1 MNETKRLIFKVDR
14 LKKNFGSLEAVNV
27 KKLEIHPGTIYALVG
42 PPGSGKTTLLD
53 ILSGSQKQSS
63 GELYFENSKYKT
75 NWFGKVLKHE
85 EIFYN
90 YGFDDYGTGSSV
102 GKIINK
108 MYGKKSN
115 TIMKRHF
122 NSPRFKHLW
131 DRSVSSL
138 TKGELHWVGMV
149 LSLESDPRVL
159 LIDEYGVHITNE
171 MEQEFRT
178 QLRRMNRTLGTTIIL
193 SSPNEALVKN
203 FASVLIFMDNG
214 HISKIRSKSNRIGG
228 PRRSGRRGHF
238 NHKKKTAKARG
249 QNNKPSNN
257 KQSGQSDQNSRNSS
271 RGSSNKSSGI
281 RQGGQ
286 PKRYSNSQERG
297 GANKPSNNKQ
307 SAQLNQ
313 NSGNQSRGS
322 NNKPSVNR
330 QGSQPNRG
338 SDNQS
343 KGSTGKHAISKQK
356 SQSNSSLEN
365 KSIDSHN
372 RNLETPPTPNP
383 VSPSPNSGNKS
394 VSLDVQ
400 NSVAK
405 GSGSKSKPPIPPKT
419 PKPSNSE
426 TTNPKNQSNS
436 ANVQTSTNEDAVSK
450 RSQSQS
456 KEQTEKS

>member
-14 LKKNFGSLEAVNV
+14 LKKNYGSLEAVNV

-75 NWFGKVLKHE
+75 NWFGKVLKHD

-131 DRSVSSL
+131 NRSVSSL

-159 LIDEYGVHITNE
+159 LIDEYGVHITNN

-193 SSPNEALVKN
+193 STPNEDLVKN

-228 PRRSGRRGHF
+228 PRRPGRRGHF
-238 NHKKKTAKARG
+238 NHKKKNTKARG
-249 QNNKPSNN
+249 SSNKPPVN
-257 KQSGQSDQNSRNSS
+257 KQGGKSDQNSGNSS
-271 RGSSNKSSGI
+271 RGSSNKPPVNK
-281 RQGGQ
+281 QGG
-286 PKRYSNSQERG
+286 KSD
-297 GANKPSNNKQ
+297 
-307 SAQLNQ
+307 Q
-313 NSGNQSRGS
+313 NSENSSRGS
-322 NNKPSVNR
+322 VSR
-330 QGSQPNRG
+330 HS
-338 SDNQS
+338 S
-343 KGSTGKHAISKQK
+343 SKQNPE
-356 SQSNSSLEN
+356 SNNSPEN
-365 KSIDSHN
+365 KSIDTHN
-372 RNLETPPTPNP
+372 RNLETPSNPNP
-383 VSPSPNSGNKS
+383 VSSNPNSGNKS
-394 VSLDVQ
+394 ISLDIQTSVGK
-400 NSVAK
+400 NSV
-405 GSGSKSKPPIPPKT
+405 SISKPPAPLET

-426 TTNPKNQSNS
+426 TIKPKNKSNNANAKTS
-436 ANVQTSTNEDAVSK
+436 ANEEVVAK
-450 RSQSQS
+450 RSKSQS

>member
-14 LKKNFGSLEAVNV
+14 LKKNYGSLEAVNV

-75 NWFGKVLKHE
+75 NWFGKVLKHD

-159 LIDEYGVHITNE
+159 LIDEYGVHITNN

-193 SSPNEALVKN
+193 STPNEDLVKN

-228 PRRSGRRGHF
+228 PRRPGRRGHF
-238 NHKKKTAKARG
+238 NHKKKNTKARG
-249 QNNKPSNN
+249 SSNKPPVN
-257 KQSGQSDQNSRNSS
+257 KQGGKSDQNSGNSS
-271 RGSSNKSSGI
+271 RGSASRRSSSK
-281 RQGGQ
+281 QNHQ
-286 PKRYSNSQERG
+286 
-297 GANKPSNNKQ
+297 SNN
-307 SAQLNQ
+307 S
-313 NSGNQSRGS
+313 
-322 NNKPSVNR
+322 P
-330 QGSQPNRG
+330 
-338 SDNQS
+338 
-343 KGSTGKHAISKQK
+343 
-356 SQSNSSLEN
+356 EN
-365 KSIDSHN
+365 KSIDTHN
-372 RNLETPPTPNP
+372 RNLETPSNPNP
-383 VSPSPNSGNKS
+383 VSSNPNSGNKS
-394 VSLDVQ
+394 ISLDIQ
-400 NSVAK
+400 TSLGKNSV
-405 GSGSKSKPPIPPKT
+405 SISKSSAPLET

-426 TTNPKNQSNS
+426 TIKPKNKSNNANAKTS
-436 ANVQTSTNEDAVSK
+436 ANEEVVAK
-450 RSQSQS
+450 RSKSQS

>member
-14 LKKNFGSLEAVNV
+14 LKKNYGSLEAINV

-63 GELYFENSKYKT
+63 GELYFENSTYRT
-75 NWFGKVLKHE
+75 NWFGKVLKDE

-90 YGFDDYGTGSSV
+90 YGFDDYGTRTSV

-214 HISKIRSKSNRIGG
+214 HISKIRSKSNQIGG
-228 PRRSGRRGHF
+228 PRRPGRRGHF
-238 NHKKKTAKARG
+238 NHKKKNAKARG
-249 QNNKPSNN
+249 PNNKPSNN
-257 KQSGQSDQNSRNSS
+257 KQSGQSDQNSGNQS
-271 RGSSNKSSGI
+271 RGSSNKSSG
-281 RQGGQ
+281 
-286 PKRYSNSQERG
+286 
-297 GANKPSNNKQ
+297 
-307 SAQLNQ
+307 
-313 NSGNQSRGS
+313 
-322 NNKPSVNR
+322 NR
-330 QGSQPNRG
+330 QGSQLSRG

-343 KGSTGKHAISKQK
+343 KGSTSKHAISKQK
-356 SQSNSSLEN
+356 SQSNNSLEN
-365 KSIDSHN
+365 KSIDTHN

-400 NSVAK
+400 NSEAK
-405 GSGSKSKPPIPPKT
+405 GSGSKSKPPIPPET

-426 TTNPKNQSNS
+426 TTKRKNKSNS
-436 ANVQTSTNEDAVSK
+436 ENVQTSINEDAVSK

>member
-14 LKKNFGSLEAVNV
+14 LKKNYGSLEAVNV

-75 NWFGKVLKHE
+75 NWFGKVLKHD

-159 LIDEYGVHITNE
+159 LIDEYGVHITNN

-193 SSPNEALVKN
+193 STPNEDLVKN

-228 PRRSGRRGHF
+228 PRRPGRRGHF
-238 NHKKKTAKARG
+238 NHKKKNTKARG
-249 QNNKPSNN
+249 SSNKPPVN
-257 KQSGQSDQNSRNSS
+257 KQGGKSDQNSGNSS
-271 RGSSNKSSGI
+271 RGSSNKPPVNK
-281 RQGGQ
+281 QGG
-286 PKRYSNSQERG
+286 KSD
-297 GANKPSNNKQ
+297 
-307 SAQLNQ
+307 Q
-313 NSGNQSRGS
+313 NSENSSRGS
-322 NNKPSVNR
+322 VSR
-330 QGSQPNRG
+330 HS
-338 SDNQS
+338 S
-343 KGSTGKHAISKQK
+343 SKQNPE
-356 SQSNSSLEN
+356 SNNNPEN
-365 KSIDSHN
+365 KSIDTHN
-372 RNLETPPTPNP
+372 RNLETHSNPNS
-383 VSPSPNSGNKS
+383 VSSNPNSGNKS
-394 VSLDVQ
+394 ISLDIQTSVGK
-400 NSVAK
+400 NSVSIK
-405 GSGSKSKPPIPPKT
+405 KPPAPLET
-419 PKPSNSE
+419 LKPSNSE
-426 TTNPKNQSNS
+426 TIKPKNKSNNANAKTS
-436 ANVQTSTNEDAVSK
+436 ANEEVVAK
-450 RSQSQS
+450 RSKSQI

>member
-14 LKKNFGSLEAVNV
+14 LKKNYGSLEAINV

-63 GELYFENSKYKT
+63 GELYFENSVYRT

-122 NSPRFKHLW
+122 NSPRFKDLL
-131 DRSVSSL
+131 DRSISSL

-228 PRRSGRRGHF
+228 PRRPGRRGHF
-238 NHKKKTAKARG
+238 NHKKKNTKARG
-249 QNNKPSNN
+249 PN
-257 KQSGQSDQNSRNSS
+257 
-271 RGSSNKSSGI
+271 
-281 RQGGQ
+281 
-286 PKRYSNSQERG
+286 
-297 GANKPSNNKQ
+297 NKPSNNKQ
-307 SAQLNQ
+307 SAQSNQ

-322 NNKPSVNR
+322 NNKPSGNR
-330 QGSQPNRG
+330 QGSQSSRG

-343 KGSTGKHAISKQK
+343 KGSTSKHAISKQK
-356 SQSNSSLEN
+356 SQSNNSLEN
-365 KSIDSHN
+365 KSVDTHN
-372 RNLETPPTPNP
+372 RNLEAPPTPNP
-383 VSPSPNSGNKS
+383 VSPSPNLGNKS

-405 GSGSKSKPPIPPKT
+405 DSGSKSKPPISPET

-426 TTNPKNQSNS
+426 TTKRKNKSNS

>member
-14 LKKNFGSLEAVNV
+14 LKKNYGSLEAVNV

-75 NWFGKVLKHE
+75 NWFGKVLKHD

-159 LIDEYGVHITNE
+159 LIDEYGVHITNN

-193 SSPNEALVKN
+193 STPNEDLVKN

-228 PRRSGRRGHF
+228 PRRPGRRGHF
-238 NHKKKTAKARG
+238 NHKKKNTKARG
-249 QNNKPSNN
+249 SSNKPPVN
-257 KQSGQSDQNSRNSS
+257 KQGGKSDQNSGNSS
-271 RGSSNKSSGI
+271 RGSSNKPPVNK
-281 RQGGQ
+281 QGG
-286 PKRYSNSQERG
+286 KSD
-297 GANKPSNNKQ
+297 
-307 SAQLNQ
+307 Q
-313 NSGNQSRGS
+313 NSENSSRGS
-322 NNKPSVNR
+322 VSR
-330 QGSQPNRG
+330 HS
-338 SDNQS
+338 S
-343 KGSTGKHAISKQK
+343 SKQNPE
-356 SQSNSSLEN
+356 SNNNPEN
-365 KSIDSHN
+365 KSIDTHN
-372 RNLETPPTPNP
+372 RNLETPSNPNP
-383 VSPSPNSGNKS
+383 VSSNPNSGNESISLDIQTSVGKNS
-394 VSLDVQ
+394 VSI
-400 NSVAK
+400 
-405 GSGSKSKPPIPPKT
+405 SKPPAPLET

-426 TTNPKNQSNS
+426 TIKPKNKSNNANAKTS
-436 ANVQTSTNEDAVSK
+436 ANEEVVAK
-450 RSQSQS
+450 RSKSQS

>member
-14 LKKNFGSLEAVNV
+14 LKKNYGSLEAVNV

-75 NWFGKVLKHE
+75 NWFGKVLKHD

-159 LIDEYGVHITNE
+159 LIDEYGVHITNN

-193 SSPNEALVKN
+193 STPNEDLVKN

-228 PRRSGRRGHF
+228 PRRPGRRGHF
-238 NHKKKTAKARG
+238 NHKKKNTKARG
-249 QNNKPSNN
+249 SSNKPPVN
-257 KQSGQSDQNSRNSS
+257 KQGGKSDQNSGNSS
-271 RGSSNKSSGI
+271 RGSSNKPPVNK
-281 RQGGQ
+281 QGG
-286 PKRYSNSQERG
+286 KSD
-297 GANKPSNNKQ
+297 
-307 SAQLNQ
+307 Q
-313 NSGNQSRGS
+313 NSENSSRGS
-322 NNKPSVNR
+322 VSR
-330 QGSQPNRG
+330 HS
-338 SDNQS
+338 S
-343 KGSTGKHAISKQK
+343 SKQNPE
-356 SQSNSSLEN
+356 SNNSPEN
-365 KSIDSHN
+365 KSIDTHN
-372 RNLETPPTPNP
+372 RNLETPSNPNP
-383 VSPSPNSGNKS
+383 VSSNPNSGNKS
-394 VSLDVQ
+394 ISLDIQTSVGK
-400 NSVAK
+400 NSV
-405 GSGSKSKPPIPPKT
+405 SISKPPAQLET

-426 TTNPKNQSNS
+426 TIKPKNKSNNANAKTS
-436 ANVQTSTNEDAVSK
+436 ANEEVVAK
-450 RSQSQS
+450 RSKSQI

>member
-14 LKKNFGSLEAVNV
+14 LKKNYGSLEAVNV

-75 NWFGKVLKHE
+75 NWFGKVLKHD

-131 DRSVSSL
+131 NRSVSSL

-159 LIDEYGVHITNE
+159 LIDEYGVHITNN

-193 SSPNEALVKN
+193 STPNEDLVKN

-228 PRRSGRRGHF
+228 PRRPGRRGHF
-238 NHKKKTAKARG
+238 NHKKKNTKARG
-249 QNNKPSNN
+249 SSNKPPVN
-257 KQSGQSDQNSRNSS
+257 KQGGKSDQNSGNSS
-271 RGSSNKSSGI
+271 RGSSNKPPVNK
-281 RQGGQ
+281 QGG
-286 PKRYSNSQERG
+286 KSD
-297 GANKPSNNKQ
+297 
-307 SAQLNQ
+307 Q
-313 NSGNQSRGS
+313 NSENSSRGS
-322 NNKPSVNR
+322 VSR
-330 QGSQPNRG
+330 HS
-338 SDNQS
+338 S
-343 KGSTGKHAISKQK
+343 SKQNPE
-356 SQSNSSLEN
+356 SNNSPEN
-365 KSIDSHN
+365 KSIDTHN
-372 RNLETPPTPNP
+372 RNLETPSNPNP
-383 VSPSPNSGNKS
+383 VSSNPNSGNKS
-394 VSLDVQ
+394 ISLDIQTSVGK
-400 NSVAK
+400 NSV
-405 GSGSKSKPPIPPKT
+405 SISKPPAQLET

-426 TTNPKNQSNS
+426 TIKPKNKSNNANAKTS
-436 ANVQTSTNEDAVSK
+436 ANEEVVAK
-450 RSQSQS
+450 RSKSQI

>member
-14 LKKNFGSLEAVNV
+14 LKKNYGSLEAVNV

-75 NWFGKVLKHE
+75 NWFGKVLKHD

-159 LIDEYGVHITNE
+159 LIDEYGVHITNN

-193 SSPNEALVKN
+193 STPNEDLVKN

-228 PRRSGRRGHF
+228 PRRPGRRGHF
-238 NHKKKTAKARG
+238 NHKKKNTKARG
-249 QNNKPSNN
+249 SSNKPPVN
-257 KQSGQSDQNSRNSS
+257 KQGGKSDQNSGNSS
-271 RGSSNKSSGI
+271 RGSSNK
-281 RQGGQ
+281 
-286 PKRYSNSQERG
+286 P
-297 GANKPSNNKQ
+297 PVNKQ
-307 SAQLNQ
+307 GSKSDQ
-313 NSGNQSRGS
+313 NSGNSSRGS
-322 NNKPSVNR
+322 SNKPPVNK
-330 QGSQPNRG
+330 QGGKSDQNSENSSRG
-338 SDNQS
+338 SVS
-343 KGSTGKHAISKQK
+343 RHSSSKQNPE
-356 SQSNSSLEN
+356 SNNSPEN
-365 KSIDSHN
+365 KSIDTHN
-372 RNLETPPTPNP
+372 RNLETPSNPNP
-383 VSPSPNSGNKS
+383 VSSNPNSGNESISLDIQTSVGKNS
-394 VSLDVQ
+394 VSI
-400 NSVAK
+400 
-405 GSGSKSKPPIPPKT
+405 SKPPAPLET

-426 TTNPKNQSNS
+426 TIKPKNKSNNANAKTS
-436 ANVQTSTNEDAVSK
+436 ANEEVVAK
-450 RSQSQS
+450 RSKSQS

>member
-14 LKKNFGSLEAVNV
+14 LKKNYGSLEAVNV

-75 NWFGKVLKHE
+75 NWFGKVLKHD

-159 LIDEYGVHITNE
+159 LIDEYGVHITNN

-193 SSPNEALVKN
+193 STPNEDLVKN

-228 PRRSGRRGHF
+228 PRRPGRRGHF
-238 NHKKKTAKARG
+238 NHKKKNTKARG
-249 QNNKPSNN
+249 SSNKPPVN
-257 KQSGQSDQNSRNSS
+257 KQGGKSDQNSGNSS
-271 RGSSNKSSGI
+271 RGSSNKPPVNK
-281 RQGGQ
+281 QGG
-286 PKRYSNSQERG
+286 KSD
-297 GANKPSNNKQ
+297 
-307 SAQLNQ
+307 Q
-313 NSGNQSRGS
+313 NSENSSRGS
-322 NNKPSVNR
+322 VSR
-330 QGSQPNRG
+330 HS
-338 SDNQS
+338 S
-343 KGSTGKHAISKQK
+343 SKQNPE
-356 SQSNSSLEN
+356 SNNSPEN
-365 KSIDSHN
+365 KSIDTHN
-372 RNLETPPTPNP
+372 RNLETPSNPNP
-383 VSPSPNSGNKS
+383 VSSNPNSGNKS
-394 VSLDVQ
+394 ISLDIQTSVGK
-400 NSVAK
+400 NSV
-405 GSGSKSKPPIPPKT
+405 SISKPPAQLET

-426 TTNPKNQSNS
+426 TIKPKNKSNNANAKTS
-436 ANVQTSTNEDAVSK
+436 ANEEVVAK
-450 RSQSQS
+450 RSKSQS

>member
-14 LKKNFGSLEAVNV
+14 LKKNYGSLEAVNV

-75 NWFGKVLKHE
+75 NWFGKVLKHD

-159 LIDEYGVHITNE
+159 LIDEYGVHITNN

-193 SSPNEALVKN
+193 STPNEDLVKN

-228 PRRSGRRGHF
+228 PRRPGRRGHF
-238 NHKKKTAKARG
+238 NHKKKNTKARG
-249 QNNKPSNN
+249 SSNKPPVN
-257 KQSGQSDQNSRNSS
+257 KQGGKSDQNSGNSS
-271 RGSSNKSSGI
+271 RGSSNKPSVDK
-281 RQGGQ
+281 QGG
-286 PKRYSNSQERG
+286 KSD
-297 GANKPSNNKQ
+297 
-307 SAQLNQ
+307 Q
-313 NSGNQSRGS
+313 NSENSSRGS
-322 NNKPSVNR
+322 VSR
-330 QGSQPNRG
+330 HS
-338 SDNQS
+338 S
-343 KGSTGKHAISKQK
+343 SKQNPE
-356 SQSNSSLEN
+356 SNNSPEN
-365 KSIDSHN
+365 KSIDTHN
-372 RNLETPPTPNP
+372 RNLETPSNPNP
-383 VSPSPNSGNKS
+383 VSSNPNSGNKS
-394 VSLDVQ
+394 ISLDIQTSVGK
-400 NSVAK
+400 NSV
-405 GSGSKSKPPIPPKT
+405 SISKPPAQLET

-426 TTNPKNQSNS
+426 TIKPKNKSNNANAKTS
-436 ANVQTSTNEDAVSK
+436 ANEEVVAK
-450 RSQSQS
+450 RSKSQS

>member
-14 LKKNFGSLEAVNV
+14 LKKNYGSLEAVNV

-75 NWFGKVLKHE
+75 NWFGKVLKHD

-159 LIDEYGVHITNE
+159 LIDEYGVHITNN

-193 SSPNEALVKN
+193 STPNEDLVKN

-228 PRRSGRRGHF
+228 PRRPGRRGHF
-238 NHKKKTAKARG
+238 NHKKKNTKARG
-249 QNNKPSNN
+249 SSNKPPVN
-257 KQSGQSDQNSRNSS
+257 KQGGKSDQNSGNSS
-271 RGSSNKSSGI
+271 RGSSNKPPVNK
-281 RQGGQ
+281 QGG
-286 PKRYSNSQERG
+286 KSD
-297 GANKPSNNKQ
+297 
-307 SAQLNQ
+307 Q
-313 NSGNQSRGS
+313 NSENSSRGS
-322 NNKPSVNR
+322 VSR
-330 QGSQPNRG
+330 HS
-338 SDNQS
+338 S
-343 KGSTGKHAISKQK
+343 SKQNPE
-356 SQSNSSLEN
+356 SNNSPEN
-365 KSIDSHN
+365 KSIDTHN
-372 RNLETPPTPNP
+372 RNLETPSNPNP
-383 VSPSPNSGNKS
+383 VSSNPNSGNKS
-394 VSLDVQ
+394 ISLDIQTSVGK
-400 NSVAK
+400 NSV
-405 GSGSKSKPPIPPKT
+405 SISKPPAPLET

-426 TTNPKNQSNS
+426 TIKPKNKSNNANAKTS
-436 ANVQTSTNEDAVSK
+436 ANEEVVAK
-450 RSQSQS
+450 RSKSQI

>member
-14 LKKNFGSLEAVNV
+14 LKKNYGSLEAVNV

-75 NWFGKVLKHE
+75 NWFGKVLKHD

-159 LIDEYGVHITNE
+159 LIDEYGVHITNN

-193 SSPNEALVKN
+193 STPNEDLVKN

-228 PRRSGRRGHF
+228 PRRPGRRGHF
-238 NHKKKTAKARG
+238 NHKKKNTKARG
-249 QNNKPSNN
+249 SSNKPPVN
-257 KQSGQSDQNSRNSS
+257 KQGGKSDQNSGNSS
-271 RGSSNKSSGI
+271 RGSASRRSSSK
-281 RQGGQ
+281 QNHQ
-286 PKRYSNSQERG
+286 
-297 GANKPSNNKQ
+297 SNN
-307 SAQLNQ
+307 S
-313 NSGNQSRGS
+313 
-322 NNKPSVNR
+322 P
-330 QGSQPNRG
+330 
-338 SDNQS
+338 
-343 KGSTGKHAISKQK
+343 
-356 SQSNSSLEN
+356 EN
-365 KSIDSHN
+365 KSIDTHN
-372 RNLETPPTPNP
+372 RNLETPSNPNP
-383 VSPSPNSGNKS
+383 VSSNPNSGNKS
-394 VSLDVQ
+394 ISLDIQ
-400 NSVAK
+400 TSLGKNSV
-405 GSGSKSKPPIPPKT
+405 SISKPLAPPET
-419 PKPSNSE
+419 PKPLNSE
-426 TTNPKNQSNS
+426 TIKPKNKSNNANAQTS
-436 ANVQTSTNEDAVSK
+436 ANEEVVAK
-450 RSQSQS
+450 RSKSQI

>member
-14 LKKNFGSLEAVNV
+14 LKKNYGSLEAINV

-63 GELYFENSKYKT
+63 GELYFENSAYRT

-90 YGFDDYGTGSSV
+90 YGFDDYGTRTSV

-228 PRRSGRRGHF
+228 PRRPGRRGHF
-238 NHKKKTAKARG
+238 NHKKKNAKARG
-249 QNNKPSNN
+249 PNNKPSNN
-257 KQSGQSDQNSRNSS
+257 KQSGQSDQNSGNQS
-271 RGSSNKSSGI
+271 RGSSNKSSG
-281 RQGGQ
+281 
-286 PKRYSNSQERG
+286 
-297 GANKPSNNKQ
+297 
-307 SAQLNQ
+307 
-313 NSGNQSRGS
+313 
-322 NNKPSVNR
+322 NR
-330 QGSQPNRG
+330 QGSQLSRG

-343 KGSTGKHAISKQK
+343 KGSTSKHAISKQK
-356 SQSNSSLEN
+356 SQSNNSLEN
-365 KSIDSHN
+365 KSIDTHN

-400 NSVAK
+400 NSEAK
-405 GSGSKSKPPIPPKT
+405 GSGSKSKPPIPPET

-426 TTNPKNQSNS
+426 TTKRKNKSNS
-436 ANVQTSTNEDAVSK
+436 ENVQTSINEDAVSK

>member
-14 LKKNFGSLEAVNV
+14 LKKNYGSLEAVNV

-75 NWFGKVLKHE
+75 NWFGKVLKHD

-159 LIDEYGVHITNE
+159 LIDEYGVHITNN

-193 SSPNEALVKN
+193 STPNEDLVKN

-228 PRRSGRRGHF
+228 PRRPGRRGHF
-238 NHKKKTAKARG
+238 NHKKKNTKARG
-249 QNNKPSNN
+249 SSNKPPVN
-257 KQSGQSDQNSRNSS
+257 KQGSKSDQNSGNSS
-271 RGSSNKSSGI
+271 RGSSNKPPVNK
-281 RQGGQ
+281 QGG
-286 PKRYSNSQERG
+286 KSD
-297 GANKPSNNKQ
+297 
-307 SAQLNQ
+307 Q
-313 NSGNQSRGS
+313 NSENSSRGS
-322 NNKPSVNR
+322 VSR
-330 QGSQPNRG
+330 HS
-338 SDNQS
+338 S
-343 KGSTGKHAISKQK
+343 SKQNPE
-356 SQSNSSLEN
+356 SNNSPEN
-365 KSIDSHN
+365 KSIDTHN
-372 RNLETPPTPNP
+372 RNLETPSNPNP
-383 VSPSPNSGNKS
+383 VSSNPNSGNESISLDIQTSVGKNS
-394 VSLDVQ
+394 VSI
-400 NSVAK
+400 
-405 GSGSKSKPPIPPKT
+405 SKPPAPPET
-419 PKPSNSE
+419 PKPLNSE
-426 TTNPKNQSNS
+426 TIKPKNKSNNANAKTS
-436 ANVQTSTNEDAVSK
+436 ANEEVVAK
-450 RSQSQS
+450 RSKSQS

>member
-14 LKKNFGSLEAVNV
+14 LKKNYGSLEAVNV

-75 NWFGKVLKHE
+75 NWFGKVLKHD

-159 LIDEYGVHITNE
+159 LIDEYGVHITNN

-193 SSPNEALVKN
+193 STPNEDLVKN

-228 PRRSGRRGHF
+228 PRRPGRRGHF
-238 NHKKKTAKARG
+238 NHKKKNTKARG
-249 QNNKPSNN
+249 SSNKPPVN
-257 KQSGQSDQNSRNSS
+257 KQGGKSDQNSGNSS
-271 RGSSNKSSGI
+271 RGSSNKPPVNK
-281 RQGGQ
+281 QGG
-286 PKRYSNSQERG
+286 KSD
-297 GANKPSNNKQ
+297 
-307 SAQLNQ
+307 Q
-313 NSGNQSRGS
+313 NSGNSSRGS
-322 NNKPSVNR
+322 SNKPPVNK
-330 QGSQPNRG
+330 QGGKSDQNSENSSRG
-338 SDNQS
+338 SVS
-343 KGSTGKHAISKQK
+343 RHSSSKQNPE
-356 SQSNSSLEN
+356 SNNSPEN
-365 KSIDSHN
+365 KSIDTHN
-372 RNLETPPTPNP
+372 RNLETPSNPNP
-383 VSPSPNSGNKS
+383 VSSNPNSGNKS
-394 VSLDVQ
+394 ISLDIQTSVGK
-400 NSVAK
+400 NSVSIK
-405 GSGSKSKPPIPPKT
+405 KPPAPLET
-419 PKPSNSE
+419 LKPSNSE
-426 TTNPKNQSNS
+426 TIKPKNKSNNANAKTS
-436 ANVQTSTNEDAVSK
+436 ANEEVVAK
-450 RSQSQS
+450 RSKSQI

>member
-14 LKKNFGSLEAVNV
+14 LKKNYGSLEAVNV

-75 NWFGKVLKHE
+75 NWFGKVLKHD

-131 DRSVSSL
+131 NRSVSSL

-159 LIDEYGVHITNE
+159 LIDEYGVHITNN

-193 SSPNEALVKN
+193 STPNEDLVKN

-228 PRRSGRRGHF
+228 PRRPGRRGHF
-238 NHKKKTAKARG
+238 NHKKKNTKARG
-249 QNNKPSNN
+249 SSNKPPVN
-257 KQSGQSDQNSRNSS
+257 KQGGKSDQNSGNSS
-271 RGSSNKSSGI
+271 RGSSNKPPVNK
-281 RQGGQ
+281 QGG
-286 PKRYSNSQERG
+286 KSD
-297 GANKPSNNKQ
+297 
-307 SAQLNQ
+307 Q
-313 NSGNQSRGS
+313 NSENSSRGS
-322 NNKPSVNR
+322 VSR
-330 QGSQPNRG
+330 HS
-338 SDNQS
+338 S
-343 KGSTGKHAISKQK
+343 SKQNPE
-356 SQSNSSLEN
+356 SNNSPEN
-365 KSIDSHN
+365 KSIDTHN
-372 RNLETPPTPNP
+372 RNLETPSNPNP
-383 VSPSPNSGNKS
+383 VSSNPNSGNESISLDIQTSVGKNS
-394 VSLDVQ
+394 VSI
-400 NSVAK
+400 
-405 GSGSKSKPPIPPKT
+405 SKPPAPLET

-426 TTNPKNQSNS
+426 TIKPKNKSNNANAKTS
-436 ANVQTSTNEDAVSK
+436 ANEEVVAK
-450 RSQSQS
+450 RSKSQI

>member
-14 LKKNFGSLEAVNV
+14 LKKNYGSLEAVNV

-75 NWFGKVLKHE
+75 NWFGKVLKHD

-115 TIMKRHF
+115 TIIKRHF

-131 DRSVSSL
+131 NRSVSSL

-159 LIDEYGVHITNE
+159 LIDEYGVHITNN

-193 SSPNEALVKN
+193 STPNEDLVKN

-228 PRRSGRRGHF
+228 PRRPGRRGHF
-238 NHKKKTAKARG
+238 NHKKKNTKARG
-249 QNNKPSNN
+249 SSNKPPVN
-257 KQSGQSDQNSRNSS
+257 KQGGKSDQNSGNSS
-271 RGSSNKSSGI
+271 RGSSNKPPVNK
-281 RQGGQ
+281 QGG
-286 PKRYSNSQERG
+286 KSD
-297 GANKPSNNKQ
+297 
-307 SAQLNQ
+307 Q
-313 NSGNQSRGS
+313 NSENSSRGS
-322 NNKPSVNR
+322 VSR
-330 QGSQPNRG
+330 HS
-338 SDNQS
+338 S
-343 KGSTGKHAISKQK
+343 SKQNPE
-356 SQSNSSLEN
+356 SNNSPEN
-365 KSIDSHN
+365 KSIDTHN
-372 RNLETPPTPNP
+372 RNLETPSNPNP
-383 VSPSPNSGNKS
+383 VSSNPNSGNKS
-394 VSLDVQ
+394 ISLDIQTSVGK
-400 NSVAK
+400 NSVSIK
-405 GSGSKSKPPIPPKT
+405 KPPAPLET
-419 PKPSNSE
+419 LKPSNSE
-426 TTNPKNQSNS
+426 TIKPKNKSNNANAKTS
-436 ANVQTSTNEDAVSK
+436 ANEEVVAK
-450 RSQSQS
+450 RSKSQS

>member
-14 LKKNFGSLEAVNV
+14 LKKNYGSLEAVNV

-75 NWFGKVLKHE
+75 NWFGKVLKHD

-131 DRSVSSL
+131 NRSVSSL

-159 LIDEYGVHITNE
+159 LIDEYGVHITNN

-193 SSPNEALVKN
+193 STPNEDLVKN

-228 PRRSGRRGHF
+228 PRRPGRRGHF
-238 NHKKKTAKARG
+238 NHKKKNTKARG
-249 QNNKPSNN
+249 SSNKPPVN
-257 KQSGQSDQNSRNSS
+257 KQGGKSDQNSGNSS
-271 RGSSNKSSGI
+271 RGSSNKPPVNK
-281 RQGGQ
+281 QGG
-286 PKRYSNSQERG
+286 KSD
-297 GANKPSNNKQ
+297 
-307 SAQLNQ
+307 Q
-313 NSGNQSRGS
+313 NSENSSRGS
-322 NNKPSVNR
+322 VSR
-330 QGSQPNRG
+330 HS
-338 SDNQS
+338 S
-343 KGSTGKHAISKQK
+343 SKQNPE
-356 SQSNSSLEN
+356 SNNSPEN
-365 KSIDSHN
+365 KSIDTHN
-372 RNLETPPTPNP
+372 RNLETPSNPNP
-383 VSPSPNSGNKS
+383 VSSNPNSGNKS
-394 VSLDVQ
+394 ISLDIQTSVGK
-400 NSVAK
+400 NSV
-405 GSGSKSKPPIPPKT
+405 SISKPPAQLET

-426 TTNPKNQSNS
+426 TIKPKNKSNNANAKTS
-436 ANVQTSTNEDAVSK
+436 ANEEVVAK
-450 RSQSQS
+450 RSKSQS

>member
-14 LKKNFGSLEAVNV
+14 LKKNYGSLEAINV

-63 GELYFENSKYKT
+63 GELYFENSTYRT
-75 NWFGKVLKHE
+75 NWFGKVLKDE

-90 YGFDDYGTGSSV
+90 YGFDDYGTRTSV

-228 PRRSGRRGHF
+228 PRRPGRRGHF
-238 NHKKKTAKARG
+238 NHKKKNAKARG
-249 QNNKPSNN
+249 PNNKPSNN
-257 KQSGQSDQNSRNSS
+257 KQSGQSDQNSGNQS
-271 RGSSNKSSGI
+271 RGSSNKSSG
-281 RQGGQ
+281 
-286 PKRYSNSQERG
+286 
-297 GANKPSNNKQ
+297 
-307 SAQLNQ
+307 
-313 NSGNQSRGS
+313 
-322 NNKPSVNR
+322 NR
-330 QGSQPNRG
+330 QGSQLSRG

-343 KGSTGKHAISKQK
+343 KGSTSKHAISKQK
-356 SQSNSSLEN
+356 SQSNNSLEN
-365 KSIDSHN
+365 KSIDTHN

-400 NSVAK
+400 NSEAK
-405 GSGSKSKPPIPPKT
+405 GSGSKSKPPIPPET

-426 TTNPKNQSNS
+426 TTKRKNKSNS
-436 ANVQTSTNEDAVSK
+436 ENVQTSINEDAVSK

>member
-14 LKKNFGSLEAVNV
+14 LKKNYGSLEAVNV

-75 NWFGKVLKHE
+75 NWFGKVLKHD

-159 LIDEYGVHITNE
+159 LIDEYGVHITNN

-193 SSPNEALVKN
+193 STPNEDLVKN

-228 PRRSGRRGHF
+228 PRRPGRRGHF
-238 NHKKKTAKARG
+238 NHKKKNTKARG
-249 QNNKPSNN
+249 SSNKPPVN
-257 KQSGQSDQNSRNSS
+257 KQGGKSDQNSGNSS
-271 RGSSNKSSGI
+271 RGSSNKPPVNK
-281 RQGGQ
+281 QGG
-286 PKRYSNSQERG
+286 KSD
-297 GANKPSNNKQ
+297 
-307 SAQLNQ
+307 Q
-313 NSGNQSRGS
+313 NSGNLSRGS
-322 NNKPSVNR
+322 SNKPPVNK
-330 QGSQPNRG
+330 QGGKSDQNSGNSSRG
-338 SDNQS
+338 SAS
-343 KGSTGKHAISKQK
+343 RRSSSKQNH
-356 SQSNSSLEN
+356 QSNNSPEN
-365 KSIDSHN
+365 KSIDTHN
-372 RNLETPPTPNP
+372 RNLETPSNPNP
-383 VSPSPNSGNKS
+383 VSSNPNSGNKS
-394 VSLDVQ
+394 ISLDIQTSVGK
-400 NSVAK
+400 NSVSIK
-405 GSGSKSKPPIPPKT
+405 KPPAPLET

-426 TTNPKNQSNS
+426 TIKPKNKSNNANAQTS
-436 ANVQTSTNEDAVSK
+436 ANEEVVAK
-450 RSQSQS
+450 RSKSQS

>member
-14 LKKNFGSLEAVNV
+14 LKKNYGSLEAVNV

-75 NWFGKVLKHE
+75 NWFGKVLKHD

-159 LIDEYGVHITNE
+159 LIDEYGVHITNN

-193 SSPNEALVKN
+193 STPNEDLVKN

-228 PRRSGRRGHF
+228 PRRPGRRGHF
-238 NHKKKTAKARG
+238 NHKKKNTKARG
-249 QNNKPSNN
+249 SSNKPPVN
-257 KQSGQSDQNSRNSS
+257 KQGGKSDQNSGNSS
-271 RGSSNKSSGI
+271 RGSSNKPPVNK
-281 RQGGQ
+281 QGG
-286 PKRYSNSQERG
+286 KSD
-297 GANKPSNNKQ
+297 
-307 SAQLNQ
+307 Q
-313 NSGNQSRGS
+313 NSENSSRGS
-322 NNKPSVNR
+322 SNKPPVNK
-330 QGSQPNRG
+330 QGGKSDQNSENSSRG
-338 SDNQS
+338 SVS
-343 KGSTGKHAISKQK
+343 RHSSSKQNPE
-356 SQSNSSLEN
+356 SNNSPEN
-365 KSIDSHN
+365 KSIDTHN
-372 RNLETPPTPNP
+372 RNLETPSNPNP
-383 VSPSPNSGNKS
+383 VSSNPNSGNKS
-394 VSLDVQ
+394 ISLDIQTSVGK
-400 NSVAK
+400 NSV
-405 GSGSKSKPPIPPKT
+405 SIRKPPAPLET
-419 PKPSNSE
+419 LKPSNSE
-426 TTNPKNQSNS
+426 TIKPKNKSNNANAQTS
-436 ANVQTSTNEDAVSK
+436 ANEEVVAK
-450 RSQSQS
+450 RSKSQS

>member
-14 LKKNFGSLEAVNV
+14 LKKNYGSLEAINV

-63 GELYFENSKYKT
+63 GELYFENSAYRT

-122 NSPRFKHLW
+122 NSPRFKYLW

-228 PRRSGRRGHF
+228 PRRPGRRGHF
-238 NHKKKTAKARG
+238 NHKKKNTKARG
-249 QNNKPSNN
+249 PNNKPSNN
-257 KQSGQSDQNSRNSS
+257 KQSGQSDQNSGNSS
-271 RGSSNKSSGI
+271 RGSINKSSGN

-286 PKRYSNSQERG
+286 SNRGSNSQEKG
-297 GANKPSNNKQ
+297 GANNPSNNKQ
-307 SAQLNQ
+307 SAQSNQ

-322 NNKPSVNR
+322 NNKPSGNR
-330 QGSQPNRG
+330 QSSQPSRG

-343 KGSTGKHAISKQK
+343 KGSTSKLAISKQK
-356 SQSNSSLEN
+356 SQSNNSLEN
-365 KSIDSHN
+365 KSIDTHN

-405 GSGSKSKPPIPPKT
+405 DSGSKSKPPIPPKT

-426 TTNPKNQSNS
+426 TTKRKNKSNS

>member
-14 LKKNFGSLEAVNV
+14 LKKNYGSLEAVNV

-75 NWFGKVLKHE
+75 NWFGKVLKHD

-131 DRSVSSL
+131 NRSVSSL

-159 LIDEYGVHITNE
+159 LIDEYGVHITNN

-193 SSPNEALVKN
+193 STPNEDLVKN

-228 PRRSGRRGHF
+228 PRRPGRRGHF
-238 NHKKKTAKARG
+238 NHKKKNTKARG
-249 QNNKPSNN
+249 SSNKPSVDRQGG
-257 KQSGQSDQNSRNSS
+257 KSDQNSGNSS
-271 RGSSNKSSGI
+271 RGSSNKPPVNK
-281 RQGGQ
+281 QGG
-286 PKRYSNSQERG
+286 KSD
-297 GANKPSNNKQ
+297 
-307 SAQLNQ
+307 Q
-313 NSGNQSRGS
+313 NSENSSRGS
-322 NNKPSVNR
+322 VSR
-330 QGSQPNRG
+330 HS
-338 SDNQS
+338 S
-343 KGSTGKHAISKQK
+343 SKQNPE
-356 SQSNSSLEN
+356 SNNSPEN
-365 KSIDSHN
+365 KSIDTHN
-372 RNLETPPTPNP
+372 RNLETPSNPNP
-383 VSPSPNSGNKS
+383 VSSNPNSGNKS
-394 VSLDVQ
+394 ISLDIQTSVGK
-400 NSVAK
+400 NSV
-405 GSGSKSKPPIPPKT
+405 SISKPPAQLET

-426 TTNPKNQSNS
+426 TIKPKNKSNNANAKTS
-436 ANVQTSTNEDAVSK
+436 ANEEVVAK
-450 RSQSQS
+450 RSKSQS

>member
-14 LKKNFGSLEAVNV
+14 LKKNYGSLEAVNV

-75 NWFGKVLKHE
+75 NWFGKVLKHD

-159 LIDEYGVHITNE
+159 LIDEYGVHITNN

-193 SSPNEALVKN
+193 STPNEDLVKN

-228 PRRSGRRGHF
+228 PRRPGRRGHF
-238 NHKKKTAKARG
+238 NHKKKNTKARG
-249 QNNKPSNN
+249 SSNKPPVN
-257 KQSGQSDQNSRNSS
+257 KQGGKSDQNSGNSS
-271 RGSSNKSSGI
+271 RGSSNKPPVNK
-281 RQGGQ
+281 QGG
-286 PKRYSNSQERG
+286 KSD
-297 GANKPSNNKQ
+297 
-307 SAQLNQ
+307 Q
-313 NSGNQSRGS
+313 NSENSSRGS
-322 NNKPSVNR
+322 VSR
-330 QGSQPNRG
+330 HS
-338 SDNQS
+338 S
-343 KGSTGKHAISKQK
+343 SKQNPE
-356 SQSNSSLEN
+356 SNNSPEN
-365 KSIDSHN
+365 KSIDTHN
-372 RNLETPPTPNP
+372 RNLETPSNPNP
-383 VSPSPNSGNKS
+383 VSSNPNSGNKS
-394 VSLDVQ
+394 ISLDIQTSVGK
-400 NSVAK
+400 NSV
-405 GSGSKSKPPIPPKT
+405 SISKPPAPLET

-426 TTNPKNQSNS
+426 TIKPKNKSNNANAKTS
-436 ANVQTSTNEDAVSK
+436 ANEEVVAK
-450 RSQSQS
+450 RSKSQS

>member
-14 LKKNFGSLEAVNV
+14 LKKNYGSLEAVNV

-75 NWFGKVLKHE
+75 NWFGKVLKHD

-159 LIDEYGVHITNE
+159 LIDEYGVHITNN

-193 SSPNEALVKN
+193 STPNEDLVKN

-228 PRRSGRRGHF
+228 PRRPGRRGHF
-238 NHKKKTAKARG
+238 NHKKKNTKARVSS
-249 QNNKPSNN
+249 NKPSVN
-257 KQSGQSDQNSRNSS
+257 KQGGKSDQNSGNSS
-271 RGSSNKSSGI
+271 RGSSNMPPVDK
-281 RQGGQ
+281 QGG
-286 PKRYSNSQERG
+286 KSD
-297 GANKPSNNKQ
+297 
-307 SAQLNQ
+307 Q
-313 NSGNQSRGS
+313 NSENSSRGS
-322 NNKPSVNR
+322 VSR
-330 QGSQPNRG
+330 HS
-338 SDNQS
+338 S
-343 KGSTGKHAISKQK
+343 SKQNPE
-356 SQSNSSLEN
+356 SNNNPEN
-365 KSIDSHN
+365 KSIDTHN
-372 RNLETPPTPNP
+372 RNLETPSNPNP
-383 VSPSPNSGNKS
+383 VSSNPNSGNKS
-394 VSLDVQ
+394 ISLDIQTSVGK
-400 NSVAK
+400 NSVSIK
-405 GSGSKSKPPIPPKT
+405 KPPAPLET
-419 PKPSNSE
+419 LKPSNSE
-426 TTNPKNQSNS
+426 TIKPKNKSNNANAKTS
-436 ANVQTSTNEDAVSK
+436 ANEEVVAK
-450 RSQSQS
+450 RSKSQI

>member
-14 LKKNFGSLEAVNV
+14 LKKNYGSLEAVNV

-75 NWFGKVLKHE
+75 NWFGKVLKHD

-159 LIDEYGVHITNE
+159 LIDEYGVHITNN

-193 SSPNEALVKN
+193 STPNEDLVKN

-228 PRRSGRRGHF
+228 PRRPGRRGHF
-238 NHKKKTAKARG
+238 NHKKKNTKARG
-249 QNNKPSNN
+249 SSNKPPVN
-257 KQSGQSDQNSRNSS
+257 KQGGKSDQNSGNSSRGSSNMPPVDKQGGKSDQNSENSS
-271 RGSSNKSSGI
+271 RGSSNKPPVNK
-281 RQGGQ
+281 QGG
-286 PKRYSNSQERG
+286 KSD
-297 GANKPSNNKQ
+297 
-307 SAQLNQ
+307 Q
-313 NSGNQSRGS
+313 NSGNSSRGS
-322 NNKPSVNR
+322 SNKPPVNK
-330 QGSQPNRG
+330 QGGKSDQNSENSSRG
-338 SDNQS
+338 SVS
-343 KGSTGKHAISKQK
+343 RHSSSKQTPE
-356 SQSNSSLEN
+356 SNNSPEN
-365 KSIDSHN
+365 KSIDTHN
-372 RNLETPPTPNP
+372 RNLETPSNPNP
-383 VSPSPNSGNKS
+383 VSSNPNSGNESISLDIQTSVGKNS
-394 VSLDVQ
+394 VSI
-400 NSVAK
+400 
-405 GSGSKSKPPIPPKT
+405 SKPPAPLET

-426 TTNPKNQSNS
+426 TIKPKNKSNNANAKTS
-436 ANVQTSTNEDAVSK
+436 ANEEVVAK
-450 RSQSQS
+450 RSKSQI

>member
-14 LKKNFGSLEAVNV
+14 LKKNYGSLEAVNV

-75 NWFGKVLKHE
+75 NWFGKVLKHD

-131 DRSVSSL
+131 NRSVSSL

-159 LIDEYGVHITNE
+159 LIDEYGVHITNN

-193 SSPNEALVKN
+193 STPNEDLVKN

-228 PRRSGRRGHF
+228 PRRPGRRGHF
-238 NHKKKTAKARG
+238 NHKKKNTKARG
-249 QNNKPSNN
+249 SSNKPPVN
-257 KQSGQSDQNSRNSS
+257 KQGGKSDQNSGNSS
-271 RGSSNKSSGI
+271 RGSSNKPPVNK
-281 RQGGQ
+281 QGG
-286 PKRYSNSQERG
+286 KSD
-297 GANKPSNNKQ
+297 
-307 SAQLNQ
+307 Q
-313 NSGNQSRGS
+313 NSENSSRGS
-322 NNKPSVNR
+322 VSR
-330 QGSQPNRG
+330 HS
-338 SDNQS
+338 S
-343 KGSTGKHAISKQK
+343 SKQNPE
-356 SQSNSSLEN
+356 SNNNPEN
-365 KSIDSHN
+365 KSIDTHN
-372 RNLETPPTPNP
+372 RNLETHSNPNS
-383 VSPSPNSGNKS
+383 VSSNPNSGNKS
-394 VSLDVQ
+394 ISLDIQTSVGK
-400 NSVAK
+400 NSVSIK
-405 GSGSKSKPPIPPKT
+405 KPPAPLET
-419 PKPSNSE
+419 LKPSNSE
-426 TTNPKNQSNS
+426 TIKPKNKSNNANAKTS
-436 ANVQTSTNEDAVSK
+436 ANEEVVAK
-450 RSQSQS
+450 RSKSQI

>member
-14 LKKNFGSLEAVNV
+14 LKKNYGSLEAVNV

-75 NWFGKVLKHE
+75 NWFGKVLKHD

-159 LIDEYGVHITNE
+159 LIDEYGVHITNN

-193 SSPNEALVKN
+193 STPNEDLVKN

-228 PRRSGRRGHF
+228 PRRPGRRGHF
-238 NHKKKTAKARG
+238 NHKKKNTKARG
-249 QNNKPSNN
+249 SSNKPPVN
-257 KQSGQSDQNSRNSS
+257 KQGSKSDQNSGNSS
-271 RGSSNKSSGI
+271 RGSSNKPSVDK
-281 RQGGQ
+281 QGG
-286 PKRYSNSQERG
+286 KSD
-297 GANKPSNNKQ
+297 
-307 SAQLNQ
+307 Q
-313 NSGNQSRGS
+313 NSENSSRGS
-322 NNKPSVNR
+322 SNKPPVNK
-330 QGSQPNRG
+330 QGGKSDQNSENSSRG
-338 SDNQS
+338 SVS
-343 KGSTGKHAISKQK
+343 RHSSSKQNPE
-356 SQSNSSLEN
+356 SNNSPEN
-365 KSIDSHN
+365 KSIDTHN
-372 RNLETPPTPNP
+372 RNLETPSNPNP
-383 VSPSPNSGNKS
+383 VSSNPNSGNKS
-394 VSLDVQ
+394 ISLDIQTSVGK
-400 NSVAK
+400 NSVSIK
-405 GSGSKSKPPIPPKT
+405 KPPAPLET
-419 PKPSNSE
+419 LKPSNSE
-426 TTNPKNQSNS
+426 TIKPKNKSNNANAKTS
-436 ANVQTSTNEDAVSK
+436 ANEEVVAK
-450 RSQSQS
+450 RSKSQS

>member
-14 LKKNFGSLEAVNV
+14 LKKNYGSLEAVNV

-75 NWFGKVLKHE
+75 NWFGKVLKHD

-159 LIDEYGVHITNE
+159 LIDEYGVHITNN

-193 SSPNEALVKN
+193 STPNEDLVKN

-228 PRRSGRRGHF
+228 PRRPGRRGHF
-238 NHKKKTAKARG
+238 NHKKKNTKARG
-249 QNNKPSNN
+249 SSNKPPVN
-257 KQSGQSDQNSRNSS
+257 KQGGKSDQNSGNSS
-271 RGSSNKSSGI
+271 RGSSNKPPVNK
-281 RQGGQ
+281 QGG
-286 PKRYSNSQERG
+286 KSD
-297 GANKPSNNKQ
+297 
-307 SAQLNQ
+307 Q
-313 NSGNQSRGS
+313 NSENSSRGS
-322 NNKPSVNR
+322 VSR
-330 QGSQPNRG
+330 HS
-338 SDNQS
+338 S
-343 KGSTGKHAISKQK
+343 SKQNPE
-356 SQSNSSLEN
+356 SNNNPEN
-365 KSIDSHN
+365 KSIDTHN
-372 RNLETPPTPNP
+372 RNLETPSTPNP
-383 VSPSPNSGNKS
+383 VSSNSNLGNKS
-394 VSLDVQ
+394 ISPDIQTSLGK
-400 NSVAK
+400 NSV
-405 GSGSKSKPPIPPKT
+405 SISKPPAPPET
-419 PKPSNSE
+419 PKPLNSE
-426 TTNPKNQSNS
+426 TIKPKNKSNNANAKTS
-436 ANVQTSTNEDAVSK
+436 ANEEVVAK
-450 RSQSQS
+450 RSKSQS

>member
-14 LKKNFGSLEAVNV
+14 LKKNYGSLEAVNV

-75 NWFGKVLKHE
+75 NWFGKVLKHD

-159 LIDEYGVHITNE
+159 LIDEYGVHITNN

-193 SSPNEALVKN
+193 STPNEDLVKN

-228 PRRSGRRGHF
+228 PRRPGRRGHF
-238 NHKKKTAKARG
+238 NHKKKNTKARG
-249 QNNKPSNN
+249 SSNKPPVN
-257 KQSGQSDQNSRNSS
+257 KQGGKSDQNSGNSS
-271 RGSSNKSSGI
+271 RGSSNKPPVNK
-281 RQGGQ
+281 QGG
-286 PKRYSNSQERG
+286 KSD
-297 GANKPSNNKQ
+297 
-307 SAQLNQ
+307 Q
-313 NSGNQSRGS
+313 NSENSSRGS
-322 NNKPSVNR
+322 VSR
-330 QGSQPNRG
+330 HS
-338 SDNQS
+338 S
-343 KGSTGKHAISKQK
+343 SKQNPE
-356 SQSNSSLEN
+356 SNNNPEN
-365 KSIDSHN
+365 KSIDTHN
-372 RNLETPPTPNP
+372 RNLETPSNPNP
-383 VSPSPNSGNKS
+383 VSSNPNSGNKS
-394 VSLDVQ
+394 ISLDIQTSVGK
-400 NSVAK
+400 NSV
-405 GSGSKSKPPIPPKT
+405 SISKPPAPLET

-426 TTNPKNQSNS
+426 TIKPKNKSNNANAKTS
-436 ANVQTSTNEDAVSK
+436 ANEEVVAK
-450 RSQSQS
+450 RSKSQS